1 MQDSI
6 YIINRTK
13 TLNYRTAEDATAAC
27 VAAEHPCRAGGEDNW
42 GAQGFQGCSVSGKA
56 SMLIFLWCWNK
67 PAWMIKGTPSVQ
79 LRFSGECSFS
89 VSALFGP
96 AVQKAKKKRLG
107 SSLYRV

>member
-56 SMLIFLWCWNK
+56 SMLIFFVVLEQTCMDDQRHSFR
-67 PAWMIKGTPSVQ
+67 PAEI
-79 LRFSGECSFS
+79 
-89 VSALFGP
+89 FG
-96 AVQKAKKKRLG
+96 
-107 SSLYRV
+107 